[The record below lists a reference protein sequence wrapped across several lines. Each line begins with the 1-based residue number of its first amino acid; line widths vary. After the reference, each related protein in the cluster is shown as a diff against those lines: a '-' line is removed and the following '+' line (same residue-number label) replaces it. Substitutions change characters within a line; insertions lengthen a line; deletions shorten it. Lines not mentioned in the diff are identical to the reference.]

1 VCADVNPLTFS
12 LGLKLDKLTLYKID
26 SLLTNTHTHTD
37 RQTFIESPLS
47 NIKPQISSHKVI
59 RNDRLVIITKQTLTG

>member
-26 SLLTNTHTHTD
+26 SLLTNTHTD

-47 NIKPQISSHKVI
+47 NIKPQISSHKII